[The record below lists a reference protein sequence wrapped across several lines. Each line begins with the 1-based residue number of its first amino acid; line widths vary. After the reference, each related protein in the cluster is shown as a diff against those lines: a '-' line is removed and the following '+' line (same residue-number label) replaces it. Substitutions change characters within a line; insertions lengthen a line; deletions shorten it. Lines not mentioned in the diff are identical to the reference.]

1 MAKGKPLADHEIKAI
16 LGEHINNSYGY
27 FETELTDSRRKAT
40 EYYFGE
46 AFGNEQEGRSQVVS
60 TDVAD
65 TIESILPSLLRIF
78 TASDNIVKVD
88 PVTEED
94 VEIAK
99 QATDYLNHI
108 FNKDNEGFTT
118 LYSMFKDALI
128 QKNGIVKVYWD
139 TSETAKQETYEALS
153 EAEFTMLIDEDG
165 VEVKEHTEY
174 KDTTAIKQKKN
185 IKDQLKASVPEG
197 DMQGEEI
204 LDQINSVPIPN
215 LHDVVIMRKET
226 FGKVKMEAV
235 PPEEFLIE
243 RRARSIEEASF
254 TAHRTTKT
262 RSELVE
268 MGFDVDLVY
277 SLSENNSEKYNAEVS
292 TRY

>member
-1 MAKGKPLADHEIKAI
+1 MADKVTDIELRSIINSE
-16 LGEHINNSYGY
+16 INNSIG
-27 FETELTDSRRKAT
+27 FMGSNLTSQRKKSL
-40 EYYFGE
+40 EYYMGE
-46 AFGNEQEGRSQVVS
+46 KLGTEIDGRSQVVS

-65 TIESILPSLLRIF
+65 TVETILPNLLRIF

-139 TSETAKQETYEALS
+139 TSESVKQETYEGLS
-153 EAEFTMLIDEDG
+153 EAEFTMLVDEDG

-174 KDTTAIKQKKN
+174 KDKTAVKQKKN
-185 IKDQLKASVPEG
+185 IKDQLKASIPEG
-197 DMQGEEI
+197 NMQGEEI
-204 LDQINSVPIPN
+204 LDQLNEVPIPN

-243 RRARSIEEASF
+243 RRAKSI
-254 TAHRTTKT
+254 
-262 RSELVE
+262 
-268 MGFDVDLVY
+268 
-277 SLSENNSEKYNAEVS
+277 
-292 TRY
+292 

>member
-1 MAKGKPLADHEIKAI
+1 MAKGKPLAEHEIKAI

-46 AFGNEQEGRSQVVS
+46 AFGNEQDGRSQVVS

-65 TIESILPSLLRIF
+65 TIESILPALLRIF

-139 TSETAKQETYEALS
+139 TSESVKQETYEGLS
-153 EAEFTMLIDEDG
+153 EAEFTMLVDEDG

-174 KDTTAIKQKKN
+174 KDKTAVKQRRT
-185 IKDQLKASVPEG
+185 LR
-197 DMQGEEI
+197 
-204 LDQINSVPIPN
+204 IN
-215 LHDVVIMRKET
+215 
-226 FGKVKMEAV
+226 
-235 PPEEFLIE
+235 
-243 RRARSIEEASF
+243 
-254 TAHRTTKT
+254 
-262 RSELVE
+262 
-268 MGFDVDLVY
+268 
-277 SLSENNSEKYNAEVS
+277 
-292 TRY
+292 